1 MGVIITVDNLVSN
14 EASVRNLKLY
24 DIWIYDVWEWT
35 LMIIIIII
43 MMKTTKIEMSDKRKT
58 LQKMTN
64 LSRKAA

>member
-35 LMIIIIII
+35 LMIIVIII
-43 MMKTTKIEMSDKRKT
+43 MMKTTKIEMSEKRKT

>member
-43 MMKTTKIEMSDKRKT
+43 MMKTTKIEMSEKRKT